1 MRRLLGAVVPVGI
14 ALVCTVV
21 AAPVRADQ
29 VTMRDQ
35 RHDVSETRVGD
46 DAGSVY
52 QANIREG
59 DFIATTFRHGPR
71 AVVVTSRFRE
81 LDRVGNH
88 HGYFLRLESGRHVYR
103 DVTLEA
109 GPGLWRGR
117 HVVTN
122 RRGDR
127 VRCAVQHAINYRLNT
142 VRMIVPRSC
151 LGRPRV
157 VRGTAA
163 AMWTRPDLDD
173 PSQPD
178 FLDVDNPHNAD
189 TVVDTWTRW
198 IRRG

>member
-1 MRRLLGAVVPVGI
+1 MRRILGAVVPVSI
-14 ALVCTVV
+14 ALVCLLV

-29 VTMRDQ
+29 VTVRDQ

-46 DAGSVY
+46 VGAYVY
-52 QANIREG
+52 QGKIREG
-59 DFIATTFRHGPR
+59 DFIATTFRHGR
-71 AVVVTSRFRE
+71 DAVVVTSRFRD
-81 LDRVGNH
+81 LAWVGNH
-88 HGYFLRLESGRHVYR
+88 HGYFLRLESARHAYR

-127 VRCAVQHAINYRLNT
+127 VRCGVEHAINYRRNI

-151 LGRPRV
+151 FGDPRV

-173 PSQPD
+173 PSQSD
-178 FLDVDNPHNAD
+178 ILDVDNPHNDDPA
-189 TVVDTWTRW
+189 VDTWTRW